1 MAFYKRSTFL
11 IDPGFQLRFSAAV
24 CILVVL
30 SSLVYPLLLWDFFNE
45 IVSLQPQLKTR
56 ISSAKQEFIFFLVL
70 VQLIFTGVVFIV
82 FIFMTHKIAG
92 PLFKLKKHLSN
103 IRQGEP
109 ITPLTFRGGDHFS
122 DVAEEVTLF
131 LETVAMNQ
139 ESDFQ
144 YLDEVAAYIDNL
156 SAVVPDDKKPVL
168 GEISRRLLDIQARY
182 KKPL

>member
-45 IVSLQPQLKTR
+45 IIALQPALKGKL
-56 ISSAKQEFIFFLVL
+56 SAAKNEFMIFLIFI
-70 VQLIFTGVVFIV
+70 QLIFTGVIFIL
-82 FIFMTHKIAG
+82 FIFLTHKIAG

-109 ITPLTFRGGDHFS
+109 ITPLTFRQGDHFV
-122 DVAEEVTLF
+122 DVAEEVSLF
-131 LETVAMNQ
+131 LDTVVMNQ
-139 ESDFQ
+139 ENDFQ
-144 YLDEVAAYIDNL
+144 YLEEVASFIENL
-156 SAVVPDDKKPVL
+156 TNVVPDDKKPL
-168 GEISRRLLDIQARY
+168 LNEISRRLIEIQSRY
-182 KKPL
+182 KKAL